1 MVSELLVQQQQN
13 HIFNACNC
21 SSSCVTKK
29 YESAISPLQVSM
41 NAHEIAQRVI
51 LTCSRILVF
60 SRDICF
66 DSLDS
71 ASADAEGRPCF
82 QMPGQDPGER
92 GGKADVE
99 AAQVEKKHQ
108 LVTSIWLGMGVM
120 MMYIETE
127 NLEATSSFFSNTTS
141 FPYK

>member
-1 MVSELLVQQQQN
+1 M
-13 HIFNACNC
+13 
-21 SSSCVTKK
+21 
-29 YESAISPLQVSM
+29 
-41 NAHEIAQRVI
+41 
-51 LTCSRILVF
+51 F

-71 ASADAEGRPCF
+71 ASAAARCCF

-99 AAQVEKKHQ
+99 AAQVEKKHH
-108 LVTSIWLGMGVM
+108 VTSIWLGMGVI

>member
-1 MVSELLVQQQQN
+1 MQLLLQLC
-13 HIFNACNC
+13 H
-21 SSSCVTKK
+21 KK
-29 YESAISPLQVSM
+29 YEFALCPLQVSM

-99 AAQVEKKHQ
+99 AAQVEKKHH
-108 LVTSIWLGMGVM
+108 VTSIWLGMGVI
-120 MMYIETE
+120 MMYIGPE
-127 NLEATSSFFSNTTS
+127 NLEATSSFFCNTTI

>member
-1 MVSELLVQQQQN
+1 MKLL
-13 HIFNACNC
+13 
-21 SSSCVTKK
+21 K
-29 YESAISPLQVSM
+29 ESYF
-41 NAHEIAQRVI
+41 
-51 LTCSRILVF
+51 CGRILVF

-66 DSLDS
+66 DSPLDS
-71 ASADAEGRPCF
+71 ASADAEGRACF

-99 AAQVEKKHQ
+99 AAQVEKHQ
-108 LVTSIWLGMGVM
+108 HVTSIWLGMGVI

-127 NLEATSSFFSNTTS
+127 NLEATSSFLCNTAI